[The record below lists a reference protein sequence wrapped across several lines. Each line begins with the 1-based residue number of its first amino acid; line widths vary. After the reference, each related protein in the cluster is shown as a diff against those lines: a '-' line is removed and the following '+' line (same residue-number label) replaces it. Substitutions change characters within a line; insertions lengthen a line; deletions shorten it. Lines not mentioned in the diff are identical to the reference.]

1 MQNLWVKKI
10 LLSGILILGLSIPG
24 HANDVQLSLFAGD
37 NLVDASVGVR
47 SPLSLAD
54 FIYGGGISYRKD
66 GDLKYTFGEAYLGVG
81 NNFTPG
87 WQFDTGFKGIFG
99 QTEEGPIN
107 EGTVSGLGFFLS
119 SNFSFVDWLVPLPI
133 SLRASGTYIPEV
145 LAFADLKEMMVLKG
159 GIGFHIFD
167 AAILEAGYRYTQMDL
182 VEAPEDWTL
191 EDSAVYFG
199 LGLQF

>member
-1 MQNLWVKKI
+1 MRTSLFKF
-10 LLSGILILGLSIPG
+10 ILGSVFILALCAPG
-24 HANDVQLSLFAGD
+24 YANDVQLSLFAGD

-54 FIYGGGISYRKD
+54 FIYGGGVSYRKD

-87 WQFDTGFKGIFG
+87 LQFDTGFKGVYG
-99 QTEEGPIN
+99 QTEESPIN
-107 EGTVSGLGFFLS
+107 EATVGGLGFFLAT
-119 SNFSFVDWLVPLPI
+119 NFSFVDWLVPLPI
-133 SLRASGTYIPEV
+133 SLRVSGTYVPEV
-145 LAFADLKEMMVLKG
+145 LAFADLKEMIVFKG

-167 AAILEAGYRYTQMDL
+167 AAILEAGYRYTQMDM

-199 LGLQF
+199 LSLQF

>member
-1 MQNLWVKKI
+1 MRTSSFKFI
-10 LLSGILILGLSIPG
+10 LGSVLILALCAPSY
-24 HANDVQLSLFAGD
+24 ANDVQLSLFAGD

-54 FIYGGGISYRKD
+54 FIYGGGVSYRKD
-66 GDLKYTFGEAYLGVG
+66 GDLKYTLGEAYLGVG

-107 EGTVSGLGFFLS
+107 EGTVSGLGFFLA

-133 SLRASGTYIPEV
+133 SLRVSGTYIPEV
-145 LAFADLKEMMVLKG
+145 LAFADLKEMIVFKG

-167 AAILEAGYRYTQMDL
+167 AAILEAGYRYTQMDM